1 MKKITTALRCVYAT
15 QLLVAALILL
25 VYEAGWL
32 APGLLAGDATTSY
45 WMNMVGVVVTLLCI
59 LLALK
64 LMNFK
69 RVKAMIHA
77 DEQDYFVLSLVRIQL
92 LGLPLLYNTFAYYL
106 LSCEP
111 TCGYLALMC
120 VVAFFF
126 IWPSEDKMLYERAID
141 EPKLEDS
148 PKN

>member
-1 MKKITTALRCVYAT
+1 MNQNIFILRCLFSAPLLTAAIIVFVYEVGLQEPGLVAGDTTTA
-15 QLLVAALILL
+15 
-25 VYEAGWL
+25 
-32 APGLLAGDATTSY
+32 Y
-45 WMNMVGVVVTLLCI
+45 WMNMIGVVVTLLCI

-77 DEQDYFVLSLVRIQL
+77 DEQKYFTLSQVRILL
-92 LGLPLLYNTFAYYL
+92 LGLPLFYNTIAYYFL
-106 LSCEP
+106 GCEP

-126 IWPSEDKMLYERAID
+126 IWPSQDKMLYERGID
-141 EPKLEDS
+141 DSKQEKS